1 MTRTVLHPKLRPAAI
16 TERVDSPRQVERA
29 PICRTRGHGFRSS
42 CRSTLGSRMT
52 VRGVLA
58 DRFHASDFVPALAAG
73 AGAVVAWWLGVGGLG
88 AGLAACVA
96 ALAGRWLIPG
106 RPKAG
111 RGALTAQESARELVQ
126 VVLDAA
132 PDAVLFFSDAGVIRY
147 SNAAARELFFDG
159 ERPEGANFLT
169 LVARAPAP
177 LREALL
183 GETDQLFSVEVDGHH
198 ETYHVSRRSFPLGG
212 EVHTLLLVKHLTRE
226 IARREVDVLKQ
237 VVRVISHEVNNSL
250 APVSSLV
257 HSARVIAKS
266 PKGHEKLAL
275 VFDTIEER
283 ASHLSSFL
291 EGYAAV
297 ARLPRPRPRLVEAAP
312 FLHQLSLLHPEVQ
325 VHEPPAAPGW
335 FDPAQLEQLVINLVK
350 NAREAGSALADIE
363 IVFKTEASGAT
374 DLEVL
379 DRGPGFSGEAL
390 KNALLPLYT
399 TKARGSGTGLA
410 LSREIAEAH
419 GGSLVIANRADGGA
433 LVRVHLPGKAV
444 PDSSLTRSRLTL
456 SGHLTPARAP

>member
-1 MTRTVLHPKLRPAAI
+1 MTLRGA
-16 TERVDSPRQVERA
+16 
-29 PICRTRGHGFRSS
+29 
-42 CRSTLGSRMT
+42 
-52 VRGVLA
+52 LA
-58 DRFHASDFVPALAAG
+58 DRFHVWDLVPAFAAG
-73 AGAVVAWWLGVGGLG
+73 VSSVAVLVFHGGALG
-88 AGLAACVA
+88 AGLAAFAA
-96 ALAGRWLIPG
+96 ALAGRL
-106 RPKAG
+106 
-111 RGALTAQESARELVQ
+111 LTADKSQARRTTLSTQDSARELVQ

-183 GETDQLFSVEVDGHH
+183 GDADQLFSVEVQGHH
-198 ETYHVSRRSFPLGG
+198 ETYHVSRRSFPLDDD
-212 EVHTLLLVKHLTRE
+212 VHTILLVKHLTRE

-250 APVSSLV
+250 APISSLV
-257 HSARVIAKS
+257 NSARLIAKS
-266 PKGHEKLAL
+266 PNANERLGV

-283 ASHLSSFL
+283 SSHLSAFL

-312 FLHQLSLLHPEVQ
+312 FLHQLSLLHPEIQ
-325 VHEPPAAPGW
+325 VHEAPARPGW
-335 FDPAQLEQLVINLVK
+335 FDPAQIEQLVINLVK
-350 NAREAGSALADIE
+350 NAREAGSAAGDIE
-363 IVFKTEASGAT
+363 IVFKTGTGGST
-374 DLEVL
+374 DLEVF
-379 DRGPGFSGEAL
+379 DRGPGFSSEAL

-399 TKARGSGTGLA
+399 TKSRGSGTGLA

-419 GGSLVIANRADGGA
+419 GGSLVIANRAEGGA
-433 LVRVHLPGKAV
+433 LVRVHLPGQAV
-444 PDSSLTRSRLTL
+444 ADSSLTRSRLTL
-456 SGHLTPARAP
+456 SGQVTPTRAR